1 MYQFES
7 RVRYSET
14 DSRGRLTPEG
24 IMEYFEDCTT
34 FQSEDIGLGVRYL
47 REIHRVWVLSF
58 VQIGIN
64 RYPSLGERIVIQTIP
79 YDIKGFLGYRNFVL
93 RTPEGEVLA
102 YANTMWTY
110 LDTESGRPVK
120 APDSMA
126 EAYGLSERYPM
137 EYASRKIP
145 LPEELTAFEDIVVK
159 QHHLDTNDHVNNVEY
174 VRMARELMQEK
185 LLWDGCRDG
194 NGAGGEAAAQR
205 KDSKECSDGN
215 GAGGEAAAQ
224 RKDGSGRMVRGLRV
238 EYKQSALLGDVI
250 HPVGAGDAENGRMV
264 FSLNNDAGKPYA
276 VVELEYGDDIAREK
290 NV

>member
-14 DSRGRLTPEG
+14 DRRGKLTPEG

-34 FQSEDIGLGVRYL
+34 FQSEDIGLGVQYL
-47 REIHRVWVLSF
+47 KESRRVWVLSF

-93 RTPEGEVLA
+93 RTPGDEVLA

-110 LDTESGRPVK
+110 LDTDTGRPIK

-137 EYASRKIP
+137 EYASRKIAM
-145 LPEELTAFEDIVVK
+145 PENPTAFEEIVVK
-159 QHHLDTNDHVNNVEY
+159 PHHLDTNDHVNNVEY
-174 VRMARELMQEK
+174 VRMARELMQ
-185 LLWDGCRDG
+185 
-194 NGAGGEAAAQR
+194 
-205 KDSKECSDGN
+205 
-215 GAGGEAAAQ
+215 
-224 RKDGSGRMVRGLRV
+224 KDGRIVRGLRV

-250 HPVGAGDAENGRMV
+250 HPVGAADAEGARMV
-264 FSLNNDAGKPYA
+264 FSLNNEEGKPYA
-276 VVELEYGDDIAREK
+276 VVELEYGEA
-290 NV
+290 

>member
-14 DSRGRLTPEG
+14 DSRGKLTPEG

-34 FQSEDIGLGVRYL
+34 FQSEDIGLGVQYL
-47 REIHRVWVLSF
+47 KECQRVWVLSF

-93 RTPEGEVLA
+93 RTPEEEVLA

-110 LDTESGRPVK
+110 LDTSIGRPVK

-137 EYASRKIP
+137 EYAPRKIAM
-145 LPEELTAFEDIVVK
+145 PENLAAFEEIVVK
-159 QHHLDTNDHVNNVEY
+159 PHHLDTNDHVNNVEY
-174 VRMARELMQEK
+174 VRMARELTQ
-185 LLWDGCRDG
+185 
-194 NGAGGEAAAQR
+194 
-205 KDSKECSDGN
+205 KE
-215 GAGGEAAAQ
+215 
-224 RKDGSGRMVRGLRV
+224 GRIVRGLRV

-250 HPVGAGDAENGRMV
+250 HPVGAADAEGARMV
-264 FSLNNDAGKPYA
+264 FSLNNEEGKPYA
-276 VVELEYGDDIAREK
+276 VVELEYGEE
-290 NV
+290 